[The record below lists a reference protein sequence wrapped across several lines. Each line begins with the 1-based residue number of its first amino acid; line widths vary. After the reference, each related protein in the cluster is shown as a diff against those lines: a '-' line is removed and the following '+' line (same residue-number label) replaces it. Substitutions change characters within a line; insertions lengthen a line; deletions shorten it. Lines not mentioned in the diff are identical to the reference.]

1 MQLMPVCSEKTFMD
15 YLSQVCM
22 LFGCLSLVETGV
34 VLFLFHQ
41 KAQDWSDLVSAG
53 RITKL
58 LRRLVCCKRQQ
69 EDALETMTLTQS
81 DVSMSQLDMSDDLAL
96 RLTMYQQIFFVLDTD
111 YGGSL
116 DVDEISVFGEY
127 TLGEEWSTDIAVDF
141 MQQIDTNNDG
151 VLEIEE
157 FVHFCEEKIYKG
169 KGLDFIQQ
177 RAQVSRTP
185 S

>member
-1 MQLMPVCSEKTFMD
+1 M
-15 YLSQVCM
+15 
-22 LFGCLSLVETGV
+22 
-34 VLFLFHQ
+34 
-41 KAQDWSDLVSAG
+41 
-53 RITKL
+53 
-58 LRRLVCCKRQQ
+58 
-69 EDALETMTLTQS
+69 
-81 DVSMSQLDMSDDLAL
+81 QLDMSDDLAL